1 MLDHLQISGEYF
13 MDKPLLETLFIDI
26 LSCLSYAE
34 STVYKLVRR
43 FSVVL
48 LYKFDSMSLVETMCW
63 G

>member
-1 MLDHLQISGEYF
+1 